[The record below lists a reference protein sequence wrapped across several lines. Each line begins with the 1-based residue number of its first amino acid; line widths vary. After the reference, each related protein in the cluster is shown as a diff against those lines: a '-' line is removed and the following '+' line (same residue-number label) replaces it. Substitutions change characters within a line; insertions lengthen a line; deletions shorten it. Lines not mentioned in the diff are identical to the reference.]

1 MDLFLLFITVLSKD
15 KDKSKT
21 HLRPVIMKYAT
32 TTYSSDGSR
41 HLNVH
46 RHMRTT
52 TPVELIVRGSLLR
65 SVKETEEAHYVGSC
79 CL

>member
-1 MDLFLLFITVLSKD
+1 
-15 KDKSKT
+15 
-21 HLRPVIMKYAT
+21 MKYAT
-32 TTYSSDGSR
+32 TTYSSDGS
-41 HLNVH
+41 